1 MCITHTRSYCFMFAL
16 FQYKMNNCFF
26 IRFDLIRFAHTR
38 SYCFLF
44 TLFQY
49 KTNYSFFIRFD
60 FFEKKNPPPFKK
72 KKERKKNQ
80 DNPHKFLRL
89 SFKRYHLTELRC
101 SRNTELGD
109 IIATPDKNFYDFNE
123 TIHFQCAGDK
133 TVYGPTSARC
143 SEQGWEYE
151 GSSMPVCASKCET
164 VSLFLCSSSLLPF
177 KIRIFRHI

>member
-1 MCITHTRSYCFMFAL
+1 MHTLGRIVFCLLCLSINWTIASL
-16 FQYKMNNCFF
+16 LV
-26 IRFDLIRFAHTR
+26 LISLKKDKHPP
-38 SYCFLF
+38 
-44 TLFQY
+44 
-49 KTNYSFFIRFD
+49 
-60 FFEKKNPPPFKK
+60 KKNNNNK
-72 KKERKKNQ
+72 
-80 DNPHKFLRL
+80 PHKFLKL
-89 SFKRYHLTELRC
+89 SFKRYNLTEIRC

-164 VSLFLCSSSLLPF
+164 TSL
-177 KIRIFRHI
+177 ITRNAT